1 MICVKNKEEVAM
13 GNLRNVSSNMSKVS
27 FNREILLSIS
37 TSFTYVSYSCLI
49 IVTNTVS
56 VRDMGT
62 VSERECITRS

>member
-1 MICVKNKEEVAM
+1 MLCMKNKEGVVM

-37 TSFTYVSYSCLI
+37 TSFTYVSYSCLLI
-49 IVTNTVS
+49 ITNTGS